1 MNDDKREECKMRTRC
16 EEVVDAA
23 MDSRI
28 DRREWEERRNGLGG
42 READPS
48 IKFTVVEWWMESE
61 SLMISS
67 EGEN

>member
-1 MNDDKREECKMRTRC
+1 MNDDKREECKMRMRC

-28 DRREWEERRNGLGG
+28 DRREWEERWKGLGG
-42 READPS
+42 READPWTE
-48 IKFTVVEWWMESE
+48 FTVVEWWLELE
-61 SLMISS
+61 GLMISS